1 MTAPVTALV
10 RPIDP
15 TLPSNRLAV
24 FAAAIVALVATL
36 VTGLVEPDAGVLAA
50 AGRGLGSG
58 VGTFLAW
65 AIARELHPDEPMAAR
80 NAVLAYLPALFLGTP
95 ALAALFALLLAAR
108 ITLRSTGTV
117 PTPLDLGVLA
127 VVAGV
132 AATSGAGFVAGLA
145 LAWAVLDDSRL
156 PEPAPELRSQLAAIT
171 VAAVALTV
179 SIVTGSFMTAWRG
192 PRLLEFAW
200 LALVVVAVVVRPR
213 PAVVTS
219 TDDRDGQ
226 LSVARL
232 VRARM
237 LVVAGIGASILWA
250 GADAV
255 PALAPAAAALIGVG
269 ATAPRFL
276 RPRDLGTPVEPP
288 TGASL

>member
-1 MTAPVTALV
+1 MTAPVTALA

-24 FAAAIVALVATL
+24 FASAVVALVATL
-36 VTGLVEPDAGVLAA
+36 VTGLVDPAAGVLAA
-50 AGRGLGSG
+50 AGRGLALG
-58 VGTFLAW
+58 VGMFLAW

-80 NAVLAYLPALFLGTP
+80 NAVLAYVPALLLGAP
-95 ALAALFALLLAAR
+95 ALAALLALLLAAR
-108 ITLRSTGTV
+108 ITLRSTGRP
-117 PTPLDLGVLA
+117 PTPVDLGVLA
-127 VVAGV
+127 VVAGF
-132 AATSGAGFVAGLA
+132 AATTAAGFVTGLA

-156 PEPAPELRSQLAAIT
+156 PDPAPQLRSQLAAI
-171 VAAVALTV
+171 AVSATALAV
-179 SIVTGSFMTAWRG
+179 SIVVGSFLTTWRG
-192 PRLLEFAW
+192 PRLVELGW
-200 LALVVVAVVVRPR
+200 LALVAAAVVVRPR
-213 PAVVTS
+213 TTHVET
-219 TDDRDGQ
+219 TDDRRGP

-237 LVVAGIGASILWA
+237 LVVVALAASIAWA

-255 PALAPAAAALIGVG
+255 PALAPAAAAVIGVG

-288 TGASL
+288 TGASP